1 MRVAALCVS
10 LLMML
15 PAVGA
20 GRQGLVGVQANWR
33 DLETWSRLIEPSREN
48 ELGLG
53 LQPQGAAMIAFL
65 GRLSIS
71 SPRQAPRE
79 LRVHVAP
86 ALRANPTV
94 LRAKT
99 LTFVADAGTDNQT
112 KIDASVG
119 LVADDPTPG
128 GIIENA
134 MGPLRTADF
143 VRLTKSTTLQANI
156 LGFDVV
162 FRPDQ
167 IRAMQTFAQRLYLAP
182 AAPAAK

>member
-1 MRVAALCVS
+1 MRVAVLCVS
-10 LLMML
+10 LLTML
-15 PAVGA
+15 PATGI

-33 DLETWSRLIEPSREN
+33 DLQTWSRLIESSREN

-71 SPRQAPRE
+71 NPRQAPRE
-79 LRVHVAP
+79 VRVHVAP
-86 ALRANPTV
+86 ASMANSTV
-94 LRAKT
+94 MRTKT
-99 LTFVADAGTDNQT
+99 LTFVADAGTDKQT
-112 KIDASVG
+112 KIDASAG
-119 LVADDPTPG
+119 LIADDPTPG

-134 MGPLRTADF
+134 MGPIRAADF
-143 VRLTKSTTLQANI
+143 IRLTQATTLQANI

-182 AAPAAK
+182 SPPR